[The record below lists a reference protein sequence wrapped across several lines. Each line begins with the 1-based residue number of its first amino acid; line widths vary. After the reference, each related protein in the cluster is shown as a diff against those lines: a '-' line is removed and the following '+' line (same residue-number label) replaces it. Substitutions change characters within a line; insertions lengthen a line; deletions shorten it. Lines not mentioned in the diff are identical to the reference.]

1 MRITPI
7 DIQQYQ
13 FKTRPL
19 GYDKAGVDHFLELV
33 ADELERFMRQHQELK
48 EELARSRSAL
58 EEMRQREATLKETL
72 VTTQKV
78 TDDLKANARKEAD
91 IVTAD
96 AQLRAERIVR
106 DAEERRIQLINEIQ
120 DLKRQKISFETSLRT
135 LVESHMRLL
144 DLDVV
149 ALERRRG
156 EDRLLEEKL
165 PFEDESG
172 ETVRDLD
179 EDDIFPGDS

>member
-13 FKTRPL
+13 FKTRPF
-19 GYDKAGVDHFLELV
+19 GYDKAGVDHFLEMI
-33 ADELERFMRQHQELK
+33 ADELERFMRQHQEQK
-48 EELARSRSAL
+48 EELARTRASL

-72 VTTQKV
+72 VTTQRV
-78 TDDLKANARKEAD
+78 TDELKANARREAD
-91 IVTAD
+91 IITAD
-96 AQLRAERIVR
+96 AQLRAERIMR
-106 DAEERRIQLINEIQ
+106 DAEDRRIQLINEIQ

-149 ALERRRG
+149 SLTDMGRD
-156 EDRLLEEKL
+156 DRLLEERL
-165 PFEDESG
+165 PFEG
-172 ETVRDLD
+172 QAAIAGRDA
-179 EDDIFPGDS
+179 GDGKP